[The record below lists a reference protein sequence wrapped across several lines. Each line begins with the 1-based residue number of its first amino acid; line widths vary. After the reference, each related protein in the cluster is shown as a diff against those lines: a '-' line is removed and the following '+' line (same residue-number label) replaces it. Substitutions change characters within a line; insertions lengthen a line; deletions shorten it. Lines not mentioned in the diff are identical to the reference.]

1 MNDEWRTK
9 DCSWSW
15 NLLSEVYST
24 DCEMKIYFNNGET
37 IEDAPT
43 CPNCGRP
50 VVEKEAEK

>member
-1 MNDEWRTK
+1 MNDEWSHK

-15 NLLSEVYST
+15 NQLKEVYQT
-24 DCEMKIYFNNGET
+24 DCDMKIYFNNNET
-37 IEDAPT
+37 IEDASA

>member
-15 NLLSEVYST
+15 NQLSEIYET
-24 DCEMKIYFNNGET
+24 DCEMKIYFNNNET
-37 IEDAPT
+37 IEDVSK
-43 CPNCGRP
+43 CPGCGRP